1 MAGQST
7 MLTRSESISKQKGIE
22 RGPGATP
29 KGSSD
34 PNCGSY
40 PKGTGVAVPTSK

>member
-7 MLTRSESISKQKGIE
+7 QLSRSEAIAMQKKLE

-29 KGSSD
+29 KGGKD
-34 PNCGSY
+34 PNHGSY
-40 PKGTGVAVPTSK
+40 PNGTGVAVPTK

>member
-1 MAGQST
+1 MSGQSSQ
-7 MLTRSESISKQKGIE
+7 LSRSESIAVQKKIE

-40 PKGTGVAVPTSK
+40 PNGHGIAVPTK

>member
-7 MLTRSESISKQKGIE
+7 QLSRSESIAIQKSLE
-22 RGPGATP
+22 RGPGKTSG
-29 KGSSD
+29 GSKD

-40 PKGTGVAVPTSK
+40 PNGTGVAVPTK

>member
-7 MLTRSESISKQKGIE
+7 KLSRSESIAIQKKIE

-29 KGSSD
+29 KGGGD
-34 PNCGSY
+34 PNRGSY
-40 PKGTGVAVPTSK
+40 PAGHGVAVPTK

>member
-7 MLTRSESISKQKGIE
+7 QLSRSESIRIQKSLE

-29 KGSSD
+29 KGSKD

-40 PKGTGVAVPTSK
+40 PKGTGVAVPTK